1 MGQVNLIWQ
10 DGQFIPEEEATVSL
24 LSHSLHYGSGAFEGI
39 RFYDSDKGPHIF
51 RLKAHVDR
59 LFYSA
64 SVLGMAIPYSPEAV
78 CDIIIETV
86 SKNQFQSGYIRPLA
100 FWKTGE
106 LRIVSKSLKPSLMVA
121 CWQMG
126 EYLSDP
132 KVAVKVADMI
142 RIHPQSTVA
151 DAKLCGNYINS
162 ILASREIAGTNFHEV
177 LLKDYQGY
185 IAEGAGENF
194 FYIKDGTLFTPRTGN
209 ILPGITRATIIE
221 LAQTLNLPLEEKNIT
236 VDEALLAD
244 EAFFTGTAVEI
255 TAITQINDTILNH
268 GEIGPIT
275 REIQSHYQA
284 IITGQDPAFE
294 HYLTAVP
301 Q

>member
-1 MGQVNLIWQ
+1 MGQANLIWQ
-10 DGQFIPEEEATVSL
+10 DGEFITEDKATTSL
-24 LSHSLHYGSGAFEGI
+24 MCHSLHYGSGVFEGI
-39 RFYDSDKGPHIF
+39 RFYNTDKGPQIF

-64 SVLGMAIPYSPEAV
+64 SVLGLPISYTKEEVSE
-78 CDIIIETV
+78 IITDTV
-86 SKNQFQSGYIRPLA
+86 RKNQFSSGYIRPLV

-106 LRIVSKSLKPSLMVA
+106 LRIVSKSLKPSLMIA

-126 EYLSDP
+126 QYLDDP
-132 KVAVKVADMI
+132 KVSVKIADMI
-142 RIHPQSTVA
+142 RFHPQSTVS

-162 ILASREIAGTNFHEV
+162 ILASREIIGTDFHEV

-194 FYIKDGTLFTPRTGN
+194 FYVKDGKLYTPLPNN

-221 LAQTLNLPLEEKNIT
+221 LAQTLKLSVEEKNIT
-236 VDEALLAD
+236 VDEALSAD

-255 TAITQINDTILNH
+255 TAITRINDAVLGN

-275 REIQSHYQA
+275 CDIQSHYQA
-284 IITGQDPAFE
+284 IITGKNPQFL
-294 HYLTAVP
+294 HYLTATNA
-301 Q
+301 